1 MYEWAYPVAVEDLM
15 RTLISLVVTLSI
27 PALAGPKEELSK
39 PLTTIVNSVR
49 YGKDKAALKLFASGD
64 QGKFLVAD
72 SWGKGTDAQ
81 RKEFEDLFMQLF
93 GKIAFPRIRK
103 NFENLDTILYDE
115 PTVTGETASIAS
127 TILINHPL
135 KKQELKVKYQL
146 VKDGKGWKVVDVA
159 VLGDSMLT
167 GIRDD
172 QVQPIL
178 KESGWDGLL
187 KAMREKNAELK
198 DITLK

>member
-1 MYEWAYPVAVEDLM
+1 MHKLLSLAVVL
-15 RTLISLVVTLSI
+15 SL
-27 PALAGPKEELSK
+27 PALAGPKDELSK
-39 PLTTIVNSVR
+39 PLKTIVNSVR
-49 YGKDKAALKLFASGD
+49 YGKDVAALKLFAGD
-64 QGKFLVAD
+64 EQGKFLVAD
-72 SWGKGTDAQ
+72 SWAKGTDAQ
-81 RKEFEDLFMQLF
+81 RKEFQDLFLQLF
-93 GKIAFPRIRK
+93 GKIAFPKIRK
-103 NFENLDTILYDE
+103 NFENLDTVLYDE
-115 PTVTGETASIAS
+115 PTVTEGTASIGS

-135 KKQELKVKYQL
+135 KKQELKLKYQL
-146 VKDGKGWKVVDVA
+146 VKAGKDWKVVDVA

-198 DITLK
+198 DIVLK

>member
-1 MYEWAYPVAVEDLM
+1 MLLAVVALFSLP
-15 RTLISLVVTLSI
+15 TLAS
-27 PALAGPKEELSK
+27 PKDDVGK
-39 PLTTIVNSVR
+39 PLKTVINSVR
-49 YGKDKAALKLFASGD
+49 YGKDLAALKVFASD
-64 QGKFLVAD
+64 EQGKFLVAD
-72 SWGKGTDAQ
+72 SWAKGTDAQ
-81 RKEFEDLFMQLF
+81 RKEFQELFVSLF
-93 GKIAFPRIRK
+93 AKIAFPKIRK
-103 NFENLDTILYDE
+103 NFENLDTVLYDE
-115 PTVTGETASIAS
+115 PTVTEPTAAMGS

-146 VKDGKGWKVVDVA
+146 VKLAGAWKVVDVS

-178 KESGWDGLL
+178 KEGGWDALL

-198 DITLK
+198 DVVLK